1 VKAWVFP
8 IAIVVLAGV
17 TAIDTRVGVTV
28 RVVVPVTDPL
38 EAEMVVLPAATAV
51 AKPAVLTVATAGL
64 EDSQFALDVRFLVLP
79 SL

>member
-1 VKAWVFP
+1 M
-8 IAIVVLAGV
+8 VVLAGV

-28 RVVVPVTDPL
+28 RVVVPETDPL
-38 EAEMVVLPAATAV
+38 EAEMVVFPAATAV
-51 AKPAVLTVATAGL
+51 ARPPVLTVATAGL